1 LPLLDCRVAKLLAMT
16 KTVSA
21 DGGWYEFNYP
31 EGNKVMWLEEP
42 PQPEDVLKR
51 AGFLNRDG

>member
-1 LPLLDCRVAKLLAMT
+1 MT